1 MNKTVKYKYYNTQ
14 LQFIQNFQITLP
26 VPMSKNTSPTYKKMS
41 RNVVNGLQQ
50 LESVPIL
57 KMTDFSFFNKYN
69 AIVRYSVFEKT
80 YRISIYRNSI
90 NIRILKE

>member
-1 MNKTVKYKYYNTQ
+1 MSKTVEYYSIP

-26 VPMSKNTSPTYKKMS
+26 VPMSKNTSPTYKNMS

-57 KMTDFSFFNKYN
+57 KMTDFPFFNYLKTKQIN
-69 AIVRYSVFEKT
+69 AIFV
-80 YRISIYRNSI
+80 
-90 NIRILKE
+90 